1 MSELCQDIFHEILD
15 KLLPTVGTCVAYN
28 KERTSLGSGIFC
40 SFAVL
45 AHLLSYALHG
55 QNALRSVWAASL
67 TQAVLSHLLSYALHG
82 QNALRSVWAASL
94 TQAVL
99 SHYHSNILCHLSVHL
114 AKSPSSQPTI
124 FYSLSSI
131 SKQFPCLFQFL
142 RFLPKSSFGAVP
154 FCPGKNYVKHVPG
167 VEILKAQM

>member
-28 KERTSLGSGIFC
+28 KERTSLGSGLFC
-40 SFAVL
+40 SSAVL
-45 AHLLSYALHG
+45 AHLLSSPLHG
-55 QNALRSVWAASL
+55 QNALRSVWEASL
-67 TQAVLSHLLSYALHG
+67 THAVLSRH
-82 QNALRSVWAASL
+82 
-94 TQAVL
+94 
-99 SHYHSNILCHLSVHL
+99 HSNILCHLSVHL

-124 FYSLSSI
+124 FYSLSSV

-142 RFLPKSSFGAVP
+142 RFLPKSSFEAVP
-154 FCPGKNYVKHVPG
+154 FYPGKNYVKHVPG

>member
-28 KERTSLGSGIFC
+28 KERTSLGSGLFC
-40 SFAVL
+40 SF
-45 AHLLSYALHG
+45 
-55 QNALRSVWAASL
+55 
-67 TQAVLSHLLSYALHG
+67 AVLSHLLSYALHG

-94 TQAVL
+94 THAVL

-114 AKSPSSQPTI
+114 AKSRSSQPTI